1 MKFENKNS
9 ITKLINEFY
18 ILISM
23 LKDILFPHDKI
34 RNIQKDMIKDVH
46 ESVKNKKNIIMHAP
60 TGIGKTVS
68 ALSPSLSFALKEN
81 LTIFFL
87 TSRHTQHKIA
97 VDTLKQIKKKH
108 GNNFGVVDI
117 IGKKW
122 MCLQDV
128 ENLRAGDFLEYCK
141 KLRDKDQCEFYL
153 NTRKKSRRPTVIGEK
168 VLNDLK
174 VLGPLHVQELVQEC
188 RKPKLCPYEMA
199 SFMAKDA
206 KVIIADYN
214 YIFNHAVRDGLF
226 SRTNLKLEEC
236 IIIIDEGHNLPG
248 RARELLTAKLS
259 VFVIDRAIKEAN
271 KYEYFDLLVKLKNL
285 KDIFS
290 DLGLNLNFN
299 REERLIRKH
308 EFVDK
313 INEQQNYDEFVTE
326 LNFIGDD
333 IRDRQLYR
341 KYRGIFRGLAW
352 PR

>member
-1 MKFENKNS
+1 
-9 ITKLINEFY
+9 
-18 ILISM
+18 M
-23 LKDILFPHDKI
+23 LKEAKLKEILFPHDKI
-34 RNIQKDMIKDVH
+34 RNIQKDMIKDIH

-68 ALSPSLSFALKEN
+68 ALSPSLSIALKEN

-97 VDTLKQIKKKH
+97 VDTLKQVKKKH
-108 GNNFGVVDI
+108 GNDFGVVDI

-128 ENLRAGDFLEYCK
+128 ENLHAGDFLEYCK

-248 RARELLTAKLS
+248 RAR
-259 VFVIDRAIKEAN
+259 
-271 KYEYFDLLVKLKNL
+271 
-285 KDIFS
+285 
-290 DLGLNLNFN
+290 
-299 REERLIRKH
+299 
-308 EFVDK
+308 
-313 INEQQNYDEFVTE
+313 
-326 LNFIGDD
+326 
-333 IRDRQLYR
+333 
-341 KYRGIFRGLAW
+341 
-352 PR
+352 